1 MFDFIFEP
9 KFIEK
14 NFIEIV
20 AISLAF
26 FSFIIE
32 RRLNYLSEKKN
43 SKYDWFLNII
53 VQPNLEKIDLFYV
66 KTDKKLR
73 IACDDLQSKNLILG
87 DEEYLVEARK
97 YCNGFKKSRRKFF
110 NNFVS
115 MINAFDEN
123 MALQVEGIINKLDDC
138 YVDAIDFANT
148 ADVDNDGMI
157 DEVFRNKA
165 ELYQT
170 LFNKIS

>member
-1 MFDFIFEP
+1 MFDFVCKPE
-9 KFIEK
+9 FIK
-14 NFIEIV
+14 DNFIELV
-20 AISLAF
+20 AIFLALIT
-26 FSFIIE
+26 FITE
-32 RRLNYLSEKKN
+32 RTFNYFSEKRN

-53 VQPNLEKIDLFYV
+53 VQPNLDDIDSFYV

-73 IACDDLQSKNLILG
+73 RACKDLQERNSYLQ
-87 DEEYLVEARK
+87 DEDYIVEARK
-97 YCNGFKKSRRKFF
+97 YCNKFKKDRRRFF

-115 MINAFDEN
+115 MIGSFDKE
-123 MALQVEGIINKLDDC
+123 MALQVDEIINKLDDC
-138 YVDAIDFANT
+138 FVSAIDYAN

-170 LFNKIS
+170 LFKNVS